1 MSFLMR
7 SIYRLPG
14 SSMNSVSQFLDSS
27 LDFYTWRG
35 SDGSGS
41 LDSLLDQCRMQAIIY
56 IGLKAGSWKLA
67 VVACDIVTRD
77 TSWVGLQNLR
87 LQTFETLRLET
98 GAAGSGLSLQAV
110 LKAWGNG

>member
-7 SIYRLPG
+7 SVSRLQSG
-14 SSMNSVSQFLDSS
+14 L
-27 LDFYTWRG
+27 LYWRG

-41 LDSLLDQCRMQAIIY
+41 LDTGSMQDAGNN
-56 IGLKAGSWKLA
+56 IGLKTGSWKLA

-87 LQTFETLRLET
+87 LQTFETLRL
-98 GAAGSGLSLQAV
+98 
-110 LKAWGNG
+110 